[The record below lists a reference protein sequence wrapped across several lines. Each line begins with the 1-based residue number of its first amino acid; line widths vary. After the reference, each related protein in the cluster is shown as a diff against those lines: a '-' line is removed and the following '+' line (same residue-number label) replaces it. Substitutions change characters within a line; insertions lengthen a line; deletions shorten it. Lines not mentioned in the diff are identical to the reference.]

1 MGSLEI
7 FKFLDEKYESSI
19 ASPIALKMNAR
30 HASNQ
35 ELLGWRPRYMTLEPV
50 KATWQF
56 VMAKISEPLSFRR
69 DKIGVP
75 RRRYSKRLGSIGEKE
90 MDVDDMN
97 KEER

>member
-1 MGSLEI
+1 
-7 FKFLDEKYESSI
+7 
-19 ASPIALKMNAR
+19 
-30 HASNQ
+30 
-35 ELLGWRPRYMTLEPV
+35 
-50 KATWQF
+50 
-56 VMAKISEPLSFRR
+56 MAKISEPLSFRR